1 MEYENHKLKLISDFP
16 IKVIREDKNE
26 IDLIINLDYRCL
38 NLNLPEKSTINSRI
52 QFTIVKGIMIRYC
65 KDNGN
70 NIATIHFM
78 KDSGLHSTM
87 ANFELNYLDKK
98 IIIKQED
105 NSVEMFIE

>member
-1 MEYENHKLKLISDFP
+1 MEYENHNLKIISDFP

-26 IDLIINLDYRCL
+26 VDLIINLDYRCL
-38 NLNLPEKSTINSRI
+38 NLNLPEKNIINSRI
-52 QFTIVKGIMIRYC
+52 QFTLVKSIMIRFC
-65 KDNGN
+65 KGNSN

-87 ANFELNYLDKK
+87 ANFEVNYLDKK

-105 NSVEMFIE
+105 NSVEMFME